1 MNRKLSSKQKE
12 ALKKAEHNGGRLI
25 RGKGGL
31 WTYEGAATS
40 GETWYG
46 LVTPEWYCTT
56 NTIFALVRR
65 GHMTLDD
72 FDTCSLVKD
81 EQGHKTGEQKGDQYI
96 YNI

>member
-1 MNRKLSSKQKE
+1 MNTKLSIKQQE
-12 ALKKAEHNGGRLI
+12 ALEQAEHNGGRLI

-31 WTYEGAATS
+31 WTYEGASTS

-65 GHMTLDD
+65 GCMIMDN
-72 FDTCSLVKD
+72 FDSCSLVKD
-81 EQGHKTGEQKGDQYI
+81 EPYHDIGSRVEGL
-96 YNI
+96 